1 VDFPSMRARD
11 LLRVLKRKP
20 LSYSAST
27 QEGSHR
33 KMTSAAGYPDLLFS
47 FHERQTLAPGLVRKI
62 MVKDVGLTP
71 EQAIGLLR

>member
-1 VDFPSMRARD
+1 MRARD

-20 LSYSAST
+20 LNYYVPT

-33 KMTSAAGYPDLLFS
+33 KMKSTAGYPDLLLS
-47 FHERQTLAPGLVRKI
+47 FHETQTLAPGLVRKI

>member
-1 VDFPSMRARD
+1 MRARD
-11 LLRVLKRKP
+11 LLRVLKREP
-20 LSYSAST
+20 LNYYVHT

-33 KMTSAAGYPDLLFS
+33 KLRSTAGYPELKHS
-47 FHERQTLAPGLVRKI
+47 FHEAVTLAPGLVRKI